1 MLNLR
6 CIFPSVCAF
15 SLLLFICEIENTTVK
30 IYYRWAG
37 GQESKILLKNNKR
50 WKNMSVN
57 YKTRHVRTVQSSNQA
72 SALKNQGDRKLC
84 KWNWH
89 IWIRLACLGVLHPL
103 SICLC
108 GTETCIKIHSRC
120 LSCLKMTSGSI
131 KLPFGN
137 MICWFY
143 GLREKK
149 NTMNSLK
156 GHKISDHEETK
167 ADKLG
172 YPKIKNFYSSKM

>member
-72 SALKNQGDRKLC
+72 SALKNRGDRKLLC

-89 IWIRLACLGVLHPL
+89 IWIRLHAWVCYTL
-103 SICLC
+103 
-108 GTETCIKIHSRC
+108 C
-120 LSCLKMTSGSI
+120 LSAFVVRKPVLKFIPGVCHVW
-131 KLPFGN
+131 KWQVAP
-137 MICWFY
+137 
-143 GLREKK
+143 
-149 NTMNSLK
+149 
-156 GHKISDHEETK
+156 
-167 ADKLG
+167 
-172 YPKIKNFYSSKM
+172 